1 MHWFVIFAF
10 SGKIRLRD
18 KVITVLIFFF
28 LLYVWLMKT
37 KGKVKIL
44 NLPIFRCET
53 GRSASSPY
61 SCFSFFFLLLLFCE
75 KDNISLI

>member
-28 LLYVWLMKT
+28 LLHVWLMKT
-37 KGKVKIL
+37 KGK
-44 NLPIFRCET
+44 F
-53 GRSASSPY
+53 
-61 SCFSFFFLLLLFCE
+61 
-75 KDNISLI
+75 